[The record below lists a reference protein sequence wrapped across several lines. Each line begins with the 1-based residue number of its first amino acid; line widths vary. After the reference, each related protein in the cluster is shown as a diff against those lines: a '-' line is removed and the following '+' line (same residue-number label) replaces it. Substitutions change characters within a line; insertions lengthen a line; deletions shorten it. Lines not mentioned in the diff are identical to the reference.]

1 MSGQK
6 PRQIAARVLQHR
18 LAGQD
23 YVADLLE
30 RELSTERLPAVDRA
44 LCQTLVY
51 GVTRWQ
57 MTLDWLIARKT
68 EGRTQKEGLRTLLQ
82 LGLFQM
88 FWLERIPNH
97 AAVHV
102 TVELAKQIGLGPQS
116 GFINAVLRGYARER
130 VETEKLLREL
140 KLSQPALG
148 YSHPEWIYERWRLRW
163 GAEKAAQLMEWN
175 NSTPPTCARV
185 NRLKT
190 DAPKLAARWEAEKVK
205 FAACNWDWTGD
216 GTIFRLDEHSS
227 LTELRSFKDGLFYVQ
242 DPSTLL
248 AVRELGPQ
256 PGESIL
262 DLCAAPGGK
271 TAFIAELM
279 ENRGRITAQDREPE
293 RLELIRENCARL
305 GVTIVEASVAPQGI
319 IANPSKRFDRVL
331 VDAPCSNTGV
341 MRRRVDLRWRVQPT
355 EIERLRTA
363 QLDLLRQ
370 AAPRVKPGGILVYS
384 TCSLEPEEN
393 AGVVQQFLT
402 ENPTFKLD
410 NERELIPFVDNVDG
424 AYVARLRASPPV
436 LNPSPN
442 PNPSH
447 PRLERKCFVASLIKP
462 NRPHPFCR
470 PRAPTRR
477 NQTPFF
483 LMGR

>member
-1 MSGQK
+1 MQ
-6 PRQIAARVLQHR
+6 RRTAAGH
-18 LAGQD
+18 D
-23 YVADLLE
+23 YVAELLE
-30 RELSTERLPAVDRA
+30 RELSTQQLSPADRA

-57 MTLDWLIARKT
+57 MTLDWMIARKT

-102 TVELAKQIGLGPQS
+102 TVELAKQLGLGPQS

-130 VETEKLLREL
+130 VETERLLREL

-148 YSHPEWIYERWRLRW
+148 HSHPEWLYLRWRERW

-175 NSTPPTCARV
+175 NSAPPTCARV

-190 DAPKLAARWEAEKVK
+190 DAPKLAVRWESERVT
-205 FAACNWDWTGD
+205 FAPCAWDWTGPD
-216 GTIFRLDEHSS
+216 AIFRLESHPP
-227 LTELRSFKDGLFYVQ
+227 LAEMRSFKDGWFYVQ
-242 DPSTLL
+242 DPGTLL
-248 AVRELGPQ
+248 AVRELEPQ
-256 PGESIL
+256 PGESVL

-279 ENRGRITAQDREPE
+279 ENRGRIVAQDREAE

-305 GVTIVEASVAPQGI
+305 GVTCVETSVAPTGI
-319 IANPSKRFDRVL
+319 IANPGKRFDRVL

-341 MRRRVDLRWRVQPT
+341 MRRRVDLRWRIRPE
-355 EIERLRTA
+355 EIERLAAA
-363 QLDLLRQ
+363 QLQLLRE
-370 AAPRVKPGGILVYS
+370 AAPRLKPGGILVYS

-393 AGVVQQFLT
+393 GAVVKQFLA
-402 ENPTFKLD
+402 EHPQFKLER
-410 NERELIPFVDNVDG
+410 ERELTPFADGVDG
-424 AYVARLRASPPV
+424 AYVARLRRDPA
-436 LNPSPN
+436 
-442 PNPSH
+442 
-447 PRLERKCFVASLIKP
+447 
-462 NRPHPFCR
+462 
-470 PRAPTRR
+470 
-477 NQTPFF
+477 
-483 LMGR
+483 